1 MDITK
6 QTEVDA
12 MAQVIHDAISSLEK
26 KEQIVIS
33 DSDIQ
38 DPNKTSNND
47 DKVDNDKVVKTNDST
62 DILAISGL
70 FIMSLV
76 GITIIKTMSKKRYK

>member
-12 MAQVIHDAISSLEK
+12 MAQAIHDAISSLEK
-26 KEQIVIS
+26 KELIVIS

-38 DPNKTSNND
+38 DSNKTSNND

-70 FIMSLV
+70 FIISLV
-76 GITIIKTMSKKRYK
+76 GIIIIKTMSKKRYK